1 MEGQLIIHGKPT
13 EGELL
18 SVGMFD
24 GFEEKIYSDFF
35 GSSTKP
41 IVSPCYV
48 FEIRRWKGVLYS
60 VYSYYNDGKD
70 KYGSGNGYCVVSFII
85 KGNHTHEY
93 GKMMSALHR
102 VYDTTLKGELNI
114 IDESGKYLVP
124 SLRDNIDLSI
134 LESICQNLIS
144 DFQWGIIPSSYNI
157 SKASDTTCCWNTD
170 DAADSRVNDIIK
182 QEGKIYISTKFLS
195 ISDRQQKQKESV
207 QRKILSN
214 ERPEER
220 LETNVNDND
229 SSDKMLAERID
240 KAEAK
245 IIRNVEYLLSTY
257 LPADKAG
264 NFRDLDSKSPATRSS
279 NSFSVTKFANWVTL
293 VNCILLFVCLFYT
306 CRGNNSSN
314 GYIDVDVDSTNVE
327 MATISKLQ
335 LDSIKHERDSLRN
348 IVNVFNQNQWFKIN
362 VDAITQDKPYLTT
375 SDGTL
380 SIVFNKT
387 YPQENLPGIFKIL
400 KGDAAEIMDNIITP
414 KANGIVTIG
423 YVQQGAVILTR
434 EIEIRQ

>member
-157 SKASDTTCCWNTD
+157 SKASDTTCCWNTV

-264 NFRDLDSKSPATRSS
+264 NFRDLDSESSATCSS
-279 NSFSVTKFANWVTL
+279 NSFSITKFANWVTL

-306 CRGNNSSN
+306 CRCNNSFGSDS
-314 GYIDVDVDSTNVE
+314 YIGVHGDSINVE
-327 MATISKLQ
+327 MATIAKLQ

-348 IVNVFNQNQWFKIN
+348 IVNVFNQNQLFKIDI
-362 VDAITQDKPYLTT
+362 DALTQDKPYLT
-375 SDGTL
+375 SNGTL

-387 YPQENLPGIFKIL
+387 YLQENLRGTFEIR
-400 KGDAAEIMDNIITP
+400 KGDAAEIKDNIITP
-414 KANGIVTIG
+414 QKNGTVIID
-423 YVQQGAVILTR
+423 YVQL
-434 EIEIRQ
+434 RQ